1 MNWTDFIPSG
11 NLWIVWLLQASL
23 AVGVIT
29 LFAGGLIAL
38 LGKIPIVG
46 PILAGIVRIIA
57 GNYER
62 WLSER
67 VPKLAEQAVLSVEE
81 RYRKSALSSEERAQ
95 TKLEEAISAL
105 QQMAPGLGRDI
116 AQRQVEAALSRIR
129 ATGME
134 QKAGGAK

>member
-1 MNWTDFIPSG
+1 VNWTDFIPSG

-67 VPKLAEQAVLSVEE
+67 VPKLAEQVVLSVEE
-81 RYRKSALSSEERAQ
+81 RYRKSNLSFEERAQ

>member
-38 LGKIPIVG
+38 LGKIPVIG

-67 VPKLAEQAVLSVEE
+67 VPKLAEQVVLSVEE
-81 RYRKSALSSEERAQ
+81 RYRKSNLSFEERAQ

>member
-67 VPKLAEQAVLSVEE
+67 VPKLAEQVVLSVEE
-81 RYRKSALSSEERAQ
+81 RYRKSNLSFEERAQ